1 MQKQSDEEAMNSFFY
16 NQPIAHRFGKALI
29 GSIESGE
36 WKRIEIAVAWVR
48 ESGTKH
54 VKPCLAKFL
63 SVGGSAKFTVGI
75 DIENTSEEG
84 LEDLLELQDIGDS
97 ESYVYHN
104 EANATFHPKVYLLQN
119 ETRTRLIVGSNN
131 ITEAG
136 LYVNTEAGLQLEA
149 ASNDP
154 LVIEVRE
161 ALASWR
167 DISSGFVKRL
177 DRTLLRDLVA
187 LGYVMSE
194 TTLRSRRRHSIAEAK
209 AKRSKVKQSLFQRL
223 NITVPPPPSPLI
235 TQEQIAG
242 TVLLMRVRRASET
255 ARRTQVQVPI
265 RVIRTKFFE
274 RIAEIVSAHDGR
286 SHAIIT
292 ASARGGLNTMKVEL
306 PEIDPMP
313 DPVVRLERTP
323 TAIVYQTFDANS
335 VLGRPIMD
343 ALRKG
348 LEFEPPVT
356 FLTAPKEPRHATWW
370 RFI

>member
-1 MQKQSDEEAMNSFFY
+1 MSNFFY
-16 NQPIAHRFGKALI
+16 NQPIAHRFGMALI
-29 GSIESGE
+29 SSIKSGE

-48 ESGTKH
+48 QSGTRH
-54 VKPCLAKFL
+54 IKPYITEFL
-63 SVGGSAKFTVGI
+63 SAAGVAKFTVGI
-75 DIENTSEEG
+75 DIENTSKEG
-84 LEDLLELQDIGDS
+84 LEDLLDLQDAGDC

-136 LYVNTEAGLQLEA
+136 LFVNTEAGLQLEA

-154 LVIEVRE
+154 LIVEVRE
-161 ALASWR
+161 TLASWR
-167 DISSGFVKRL
+167 DISTGFVKRL
-177 DRTLLRDLVA
+177 DRTLLGDLVA
-187 LGYVMSE
+187 LGYVMPE
-194 TTLRSRRRHSIAEAK
+194 TTLRGRRRHSEAEAK
-209 AKRSKVKQSLFQRL
+209 AKRSRTKQPLFPSL
-223 NITVPPPPSPLI
+223 NITIPPPPSPLI
-235 TQEQIAG
+235 TQEQITG

-255 ARRTQVQVPI
+255 TRRTQVQIPI

-274 RIAEIVSAHDGR
+274 GLTEIVSAHDGR

-292 ASARGGLNTMKVEL
+292 ASARGVINTMKVEI
-306 PEIDPMP
+306 PEIDPMI
-313 DPVVRLERTP
+313 DPVVRLERTA

-348 LEFEPPVT
+348 LKFDPPVT
-356 FLTAPKEPRHATWW
+356 FLTTPQEPRRATWW